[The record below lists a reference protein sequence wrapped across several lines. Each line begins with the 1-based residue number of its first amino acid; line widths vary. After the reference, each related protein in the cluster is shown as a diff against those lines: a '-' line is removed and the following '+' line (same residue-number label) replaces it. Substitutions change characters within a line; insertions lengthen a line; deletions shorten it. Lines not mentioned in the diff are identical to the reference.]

1 MKRDAAR
8 RTVPA
13 VPTYTNGEIEQT
25 YRDLDLHQAAN
36 CIVYG
41 HSVNRRDIRD
51 FALQGV
57 DFSRVHNIL
66 DLGCGFGFSTLGF
79 RGKLRPNTH
88 IVGLD
93 IHETYQR
100 PFLQACESV
109 GALGEFHASDVAELV
124 TYPPRS
130 FDLVLSCYSLYFF
143 PEAVGD
149 IARVLTD
156 HGTLVAVTHS
166 QETLAELIR
175 HIPTALESLGI
186 RVPEL
191 LGIQKLLRSF
201 SSENGE
207 GLLRPSFAEVKR
219 RVFSN
224 RLRFGP
230 GELRHV
236 EVYLTMKKH
245 LLLKEVYEASPESVG
260 AAMNQIMA
268 ALAAEAAKKGAVKF
282 RKDDAVFICR
292 GPRAALQE
300 RGGPAGPRHCAACG
314 SLLEVRKIEG
324 RMRPLCVQ
332 CGAIAYENPLPV
344 AAAVLTNERGEVL
357 LVRRARHPM
366 KGMWCLPC
374 GFAEKDEQIEEA
386 ALRELEEETHLRG
399 RVVRLLD
406 AVTARNY
413 FYGNL
418 VMITFEVGEV
428 TGTPRPGD
436 DAAEVGFF
444 PLDRIPPLAFPC
456 QEQAIQR
463 YRERAGAGR

>member
-1 MKRDAAR
+1 MKRGAAR
-8 RTVPA
+8 RTGPA
-13 VPTYTNGEIEQT
+13 VPTYSEGEIEQT

-41 HSVNRRDIRD
+41 HSANRRDIRD
-51 FALQGV
+51 FALKGV

-79 RGKLRPNTH
+79 QGKLQPHTH

-93 IHETYQR
+93 VQETYQR
-100 PFLQACESV
+100 PFLQACETV
-109 GALGEFHASDVAELV
+109 GAIGEFHASDVAELA
-124 TYPPRS
+124 TYPARS

-143 PEAVGD
+143 PGAVGD

-156 HGTLVAVTHS
+156 HGALVAVTHS
-166 QETLAELIR
+166 QESLAEVIRHLPPTLASMNIK
-175 HIPTALESLGI
+175 
-186 RVPEL
+186 VPEL
-191 LGIQKLLRSF
+191 LGIQRLLRAF
-201 SSENGE
+201 SSENGAE
-207 GLLRPSFAEVKR
+207 LLRPWFGEVER

-230 GELRHV
+230 GELRHLQ
-236 EVYLTMKKH
+236 VYLTMKKR
-245 LLLKEVYEASPESVG
+245 LLLKEVYEASPDSVG
-260 AAMNQIMA
+260 AALNQIMV
-268 ALAAEAAKKGAVKF
+268 ALAAEAAAKGAVKF
-282 RKDDAVFICR
+282 RKDDAVFVCR
-292 GPRAALQE
+292 APRAVPEE
-300 RGGPAGPRHCAACG
+300 RERPAGPRHCTACG
-314 SLLEVRKIEG
+314 SHLEERKIEG
-324 RMRPLCVQ
+324 RKRALCAQ

-344 AAAVLTNERGEVL
+344 AAAVVRNERGEVL

-399 RVVRLLD
+399 RLVRLLD

-418 VMITFEVGEV
+418 VMITFEVGAV
-428 TGTPRPGD
+428 SGAPAPGD
-436 DAAEVGFF
+436 DAAEVAFF
-444 PLDRIPPLAFPC
+444 PPDRIPPLAFPC
-456 QEQAIQR
+456 QERAIR
-463 YRERAGAGR
+463 KGASPA